1 MLRSTSSV
9 HYFSYLVCVFKGTC
23 ALQCVL
29 YMREVSDL
37 ELNPGAWSG
46 LVQKL
51 LLTTSTIAVV
61 MYMYIH
67 LKDTFIMDQWFQIP
81 WVWQVLNLVS
91 FTVYI
96 K

>member
-9 HYFSYLVCVFKGTC
+9 HYFSYLVCVFKGTH

-51 LLTTSTIAVV
+51 LLTTSTIA
-61 MYMYIH
+61 YTLRI
-67 LKDTFIMDQWFQIP
+67 LLLRI
-81 WVWQVLNLVS
+81 S
-91 FTVYI
+91 GFTYLGFGRY
-96 K
+96 